1 MKKYNINGTVMVK
14 VSSVNY
20 TIRKIRKYIND
31 FVEDESIKKGMEKS
45 LDMFLRYLYRDE
57 LRVACSFEEIED
69 ILQTTGDFV
78 VCRMNP
84 DTEKMEAFL
93 RWEDGKAV
101 IGSINECMFFDYES
115 VANSVCNKMNES
127 YGTGWKVEDMCEDSA
142 EDTKRLLEAIFDGL
156 TDEL

>member
-1 MKKYNINGTVMVK
+1 MKKYTINGNEMVK

-31 FVEDESIKKGMEKS
+31 CVEDESIKKGMRKS

-57 LRVACSFEEIED
+57 LRVACSVEEQED

-78 VCRMNP
+78 VCRMNS
-84 DTEKMEAFL
+84 DTEKEEAFI

-101 IGSINECMFFDYES
+101 IGSIDECMFFDYES
-115 VANSVCNKMNES
+115 TANSVCNKMNEG
-127 YGTGWKVEDMCEDSA
+127 YGTGWGVEDMCEDSL
-142 EDTKRLLEAIFDGL
+142 EDAKRLLEAIFG
-156 TDEL
+156 E

>member
-1 MKKYNINGTVMVK
+1 M
-14 VSSVNY
+14 
-20 TIRKIRKYIND
+20 R
-31 FVEDESIKKGMEKS
+31 KS

-84 DTEKMEAFL
+84 DTEKMEAFV
-93 RWEDGKAV
+93 RWEDGKAI
-101 IGSINECMFFDYES
+101 IGSMDECMFFDYES
-115 VANSVCNKMNES
+115 TANHVCNKMNEG

>member
-1 MKKYNINGTVMVK
+1 MKKYIINGNEMVK

-31 FVEDESIKKGMEKS
+31 YVEDENIEKGMRKS

-84 DTEKMEAFL
+84 DTEKEEAFV
-93 RWEDGKAV
+93 RWEDGEAI
-101 IGSINECMFFDYES
+101 IGGIDECMFFDYES
-115 VANSVCNKMNES
+115 VANSVCDKMNKG
-127 YGTGWKVEDMCEDSA
+127 YGTGWKVEDMCEDSL
-142 EDTKRLLEAIFDGL
+142 EDAKRLLKAIFG
-156 TDEL
+156 E